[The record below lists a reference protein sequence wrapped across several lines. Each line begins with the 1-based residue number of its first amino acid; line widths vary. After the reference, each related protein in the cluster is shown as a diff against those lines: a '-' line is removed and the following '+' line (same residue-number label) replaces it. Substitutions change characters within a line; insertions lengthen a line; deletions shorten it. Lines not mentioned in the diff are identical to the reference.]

1 MQKKI
6 DFLVIGT
13 GVAGLSFAL
22 KAAEIGKVLVLS
34 KSNINNTNTNWAQGG
49 IAGVTSTIDNFEK
62 HIQDTLIAGD
72 GLCNENI
79 VKIVVTEGPQRIQE
93 LINWG
98 VNFDK
103 NPDGSLML
111 GKEGGH
117 SEYRILHSQDA
128 TGAEIQRALSE
139 KVLKHPNI
147 EVSENFFAIDLL
159 TQHHLGRYV
168 NKGYKDIECYGVYA
182 LNIQTHEIIT
192 ILSKVTILATG
203 GAGNV
208 YYNTTNPSVATGDG
222 VAMAYRAKA
231 QVANME
237 FYQFHPTALYD
248 PSGARPAFLITEALR
263 GKGAILKSSYDKK
276 EFMYQYHPK
285 GSLAPRDIVAR
296 AIDNQMKISGND
308 FVYLDATHIPK
319 EELIHEFPNIYKH
332 CLSKGI
338 DISKDYIPVVPAAH
352 YMCGGIL
359 TDEFAR
365 TSIHR
370 LYAIGECACTGLHGA
385 NRLASNS
392 LLEAI
397 VFSDRAFKNIQP
409 HIQNLDFQNNIPDW
423 NDDNTEKT
431 DEWILISH
439 NFKELQ
445 NIMTNYV
452 GIVRSNLR
460 LERAQRRINLIFNET
475 QNFYQKTKISPE
487 LCELR
492 NLITIG
498 YLIIKSAQHR
508 MESRGLHYSVDYPN
522 KLPDIFDTVL

>member
-6 DFLVIGT
+6 DFLVIGS

-22 KAAEIGKVLVLS
+22 KAATVGKVLVLTKS
-34 KSNINNTNTNWAQGG
+34 KINDTNTRWAQGG
-49 IAGVTSTIDNFEK
+49 IAGVTSPSDNYEK

-72 GLCNENI
+72 GLCKENI
-79 VKIVVTEGPQRIQE
+79 VRIVVTEGPQRIQE
-93 LINWG
+93 LIEWG

-103 NPDGSLML
+103 NPDGTLML

-117 SEYRILHSQDA
+117 SEFRILHAQDA
-128 TGAEIQRALSE
+128 TGAEIQRALSYQT
-139 KVLKHPNI
+139 LNHPNI
-147 EVSENFFAIDLL
+147 EVSEDFFALDLL

-168 NKGYKDIECYGVYA
+168 NKGHHDIECYGVYA
-182 LNIQTHEIIT
+182 LNLKTREIVT
-192 ILSKVTILATG
+192 ILSRVTILATG

-208 YYNTTNPSVATGDG
+208 YYNTTNPPVATGDG

-263 GKGAILKSSYDKK
+263 GKGAVLKTAYDKK
-276 EFMYQYHPK
+276 EFMHNYHPK
-285 GSLAPRDIVAR
+285 ASLAPRDIVAR

-319 EELIHEFPNIYKH
+319 KQLIHEFPNIYKH

-338 DISKDYIPVVPAAH
+338 DITKDYIPVVPAAH

-359 TDEFAR
+359 TDEYAR
-365 TSIHR
+365 TSIKR
-370 LYAIGECACTGLHGA
+370 LYAIGECACSGLHGA

-397 VFSDRAFKNIQP
+397 VFAERAFQDVKNTFL
-409 HIQNLDFQNNIPDW
+409 NFGFQTHIPDW

-445 NIMTNYV
+445 NVMSNYV
-452 GIVRSNLR
+452 GIVRTNLR
-460 LERAQRRINLIFNET
+460 LERAERRVSLIFQET
-475 QNFYQKTKISPE
+475 ENFYKKTKLSPE

-492 NLITIG
+492 NLITIA
-498 YLIIKSAQHR
+498 YLIIKSAKHR
-508 MESRGLHYSVDYPN
+508 MESRGLHYSLDYPY
-522 KLPDIFDTVL
+522 KLPEVFDTIL

>member
-1 MQKKI
+1 MQKKV
-6 DFLVIGT
+6 DFLVIGS
-13 GVAGLSFAL
+13 GLAGLSFAL
-22 KAAEIGKVLVLS
+22 KAASLGKVIVLTKS
-34 KSNINNTNTNWAQGG
+34 KIHDTNTNWAQGG
-49 IAGVTSTIDNFEK
+49 IAGVTSPMDDYEK
-62 HIQDTLIAGD
+62 HVQDTLIAGD
-72 GLCNENI
+72 GLCKENI
-79 VKIVVTEGPQRIQE
+79 VRIVVTEGPKRIQE
-93 LINWG
+93 LLEWG
-98 VNFDK
+98 VNFDR
-103 NPDGSLML
+103 NPDGTFRL

-117 SEYRILHSQDA
+117 SEYRILHAQDA
-128 TGAEIQRALSE
+128 TGAEIQRVLSE
-139 KVLKHPNI
+139 KVLNHPNI
-147 EVSENFFAIDLL
+147 EVSEHYFAIDLL

-168 NKGYKDIECYGVYA
+168 NRGYKDIECFGVYA
-182 LNIQTHEIIT
+182 LNTITREIVT
-192 ILSKVTILATG
+192 ILSRITILATG

-208 YYNTTNPSVATGDG
+208 YYNTTNPPVATGDG

-263 GKGAILKSSYDKK
+263 GKGAVLKSAYDKK
-276 EFMYQYHPK
+276 EFMHQYHPK

-319 EELIHEFPNIYKH
+319 DELIHEFPNIYQH

-338 DISKDYIPVVPAAH
+338 DITKDYIPVVPAAH
-352 YMCGGIL
+352 YMCGGVL
-359 TDEFAR
+359 TDEYAR

-397 VFSDRAFKNIQP
+397 VFAERAFQHAKSVY
-409 HIQNLDFQNNIPDW
+409 QNYNFQENIPNW
-423 NDDNTEKT
+423 NDENTEKT
-431 DEWILISH
+431 EEWVLISH

-445 NIMTNYV
+445 TLMTNYV
-452 GIVRSNLR
+452 GIVRTNLR
-460 LERAQRRINLIFNET
+460 LERAERRIELIYNET
-475 QNFYQKTKISPE
+475 QEFYQKTKLSPE

-492 NLITIG
+492 NLITIA
-498 YLIIKSAQHR
+498 YLIIKSAKHR
-508 MESRGLHYSVDYPN
+508 KESRGLHYSLDYPN